1 MTASLAQRARW
12 TIAAIVLILATS
24 ARPLAAQEGGRTL
37 SVVADDAVDNIASFR
52 TIPAALAQARA
63 GDTIIVYG
71 ERHAG
76 PLVIDRSI
84 RLIGHEQ
91 PILDGGGRG
100 TVVTIA
106 APHVE
111 LRGFVIRGSGDSLE
125 DENSGVAIRAAD
137 AIIADN
143 RLEDTLFGVYAARA
157 PRAVIRGNI
166 IYSKPLSLPRRG
178 DPIRIWY
185 SDDVLIEGNIVTEGR
200 DSVLWYAQRLT
211 IRENLFT
218 GGRYGLHFMYCDDA
232 LIERNRLVGNSVG
245 AFLMY
250 SRRLHLRNNRI
261 EGNRGPSGHGIG
273 LKDVDDALVEGNLF
287 LDNRVGAFLD
297 NSPREIDSVGRFHG
311 NTFAFNDIAISLMP
325 AVQRNLFADNSFVE
339 NQETVNV
346 TGGGQL
352 HGNLWTVDG
361 RGNYWSDYIGYDAD
375 GDGVGDIPYHA
386 DRLFESLIDRQAA
399 LRLFAYS
406 PSAQAIELAARA
418 FPFIKP
424 QPKLV
429 DERPRMA
436 PAWPADLPPTDAS
449 ARWPLGA
456 VALGLSSAGALL
468 LGPSRRRRPSGGG
481 VR

>member
-1 MTASLAQRARW
+1 MTQQLARRVGGALL
-12 TIAAIVLILATS
+12 AIVLILAAS

-37 SVVADDAVDNIASFR
+37 SVVADGVTDGRASFR

-63 GDTIIVYG
+63 GDTIVVYG
-71 ERHAG
+71 GHHAG
-76 PLVIDRSI
+76 PLVIDRSV
-84 RLIGHEQ
+84 RLLGREQ

-100 TVVTIA
+100 TVVTIT
-106 APHVE
+106 APRVE
-111 LRGFVIRGSGDSLE
+111 LRGFIIRGSGDSLE
-125 DENSGVAIRAAD
+125 DENSGVAIQAAD
-137 AIIADN
+137 VVVADN
-143 RLEDTLFGVYAARA
+143 RLEETLFGIYAARA
-157 PRAVIRGNI
+157 PRAVIRGNVI
-166 IYSKPLSLPRRG
+166 HSKPLPLPRRG

-185 SDDVLIEGNIVTEGR
+185 SDDVLIEENSVTDGR
-200 DSVLWYAQRLT
+200 DAVLWYAQRLT
-211 IRENLFT
+211 IRDNLFT

-261 EGNRGPSGHGIG
+261 EANRGPSGYGIG
-273 LKDVDDALVEGNLF
+273 LKDVDDAVIEGNLF

-297 NSPREIDSVGRFHG
+297 NSPREIDRVGRFDG

-325 AVQRNLFADNSFVE
+325 AVQRNSFTDNSFIE

-346 TGGGQL
+346 IGGGEL

-361 RGNYWSDYIGYDAD
+361 RGNYWSDYVGYDAD

-386 DRLFESLIDRQAA
+386 DRLFDSLVDRQAA
-399 LRLFAYS
+399 LRLFTYS
-406 PSAQAIELAARA
+406 PAAQAVELAARA

-429 DERPRMA
+429 DVRPRMA
-436 PAWPADLPPTDAS
+436 PAWPSALPPAAAS

-456 VALGLSSAGALL
+456 VALGLSLAGMLL
-468 LGPSRRRRPSGGG
+468 LWPSQRRRPSGGG